1 MILCVL
7 LNVCRGKSLI
17 VRKSGGTITR
27 QPHEVNILLQGLF
40 YFATRIDIVQV
51 CIKQNFEHHTGMVAA
66 GTSSFICPEQTTNIQ
81 GVYNTV
87 YNTNVD
93 DWELSFPIS

>member
-1 MILCVL
+1 MILYVL
-7 LNVCRGKSLI
+7 LNLATEIIDRAEIGS
-17 VRKSGGTITR
+17 TITR

-40 YFATRIDIVQV
+40 YFTTRIDIVQV
-51 CIKQNFEHHTGMVAA
+51 GIKQNFEHHTGMVAA

-87 YNTNVD
+87 YNTNGMIGSY
-93 DWELSFPIS
+93 LFR